1 MQERIV
7 ACWPGLETAF
17 FKDETADSARKSL
30 AGRAK
35 ETMPPA
41 WRNDRRETPNRAPG
55 AASVESDCIPIVSL
69 PGPRPKNDASAMM
82 HILSAGN
89 PCVKSGCKSGGF
101 PPILSKI
108 SESRELLMGLG
119 SSKKAQG
126 ASTSNGNEVR
136 RDIDSRETLRVR
148 IRAVFNLF
156 EFKRMMKS
164 RHSTRRRPPS
174 GDLID
179 SPQSRI

>member
-30 AGRAK
+30 AGRAN
-35 ETMPPA
+35 EAMPPA

-89 PCVKSGCKSGGF
+89 PCVKSGCKSGG
-101 PPILSKI
+101 I
-108 SESRELLMGLG
+108 
-119 SSKKAQG
+119 
-126 ASTSNGNEVR
+126 
-136 RDIDSRETLRVR
+136 
-148 IRAVFNLF
+148 
-156 EFKRMMKS
+156 
-164 RHSTRRRPPS
+164 S
-174 GDLID
+174 GD
-179 SPQSRI
+179 PQQNFRIAGTLDGAWFVEKSTGRLYL